1 MMIKLPND
9 FLTTFVLNR
18 FTASKEGLNEIS
30 PPTGSG
36 AEGMPAAQSLL
47 ALFGEFQSVL
57 NSYAGLIEYD
67 GKDVF
72 LTGPAEF
79 ICRGEFDI

>member
-9 FLTTFVLNR
+9 FLTAFVLNQ
-18 FTASKEGLNEIS
+18 FTASKEGLDEIS

-36 AEGMPAAQSLL
+36 TEGMPAAQSLL

-57 NSYAGLIEYD
+57 NSYVSLIEYD
-67 GKDVF
+67 GKRIKNVVE
-72 LTGPAEF
+72 GF
-79 ICRGEFDI
+79 IRSDS

>member
-9 FLTTFVLNR
+9 ILTFAPVYR
-18 FTASKEGLNEIS
+18 FTASKEGLDEIS

-36 AEGMPAAQSLL
+36 TEGMPATQSLL

-57 NSYAGLIEYD
+57 NSYVSLIEYD
-67 GKDVF
+67 EKRIKKVVEG
-72 LTGPAEF
+72 F
-79 ICRGEFDI
+79 IRSDS